1 MKNYKDFE
9 MKAIGGSDIASL
21 TVRTADAVFPLDF
34 GSDGEYAAYIV
45 DEPATIGEHYR
56 KVFSSPSPWM
66 KIYDDN
72 GLVFDMKSYD
82 IKGFNI
88 YRAGV
93 FGCIVEVMR

>member
-9 MKAIGGSDIASL
+9 LKAIGGSDIASL

-56 KVFSSPSPWM
+56 KVFSTSSPWM

-93 FGCIVEVMR
+93 FGCVVEVIR